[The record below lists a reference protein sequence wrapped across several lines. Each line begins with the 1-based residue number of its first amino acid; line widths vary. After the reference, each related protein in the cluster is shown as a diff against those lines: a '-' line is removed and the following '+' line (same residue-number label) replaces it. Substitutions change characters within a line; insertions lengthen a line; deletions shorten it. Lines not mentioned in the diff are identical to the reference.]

1 MGLNKRLISTAAA
14 GIVNTENFTPF
25 LYDGGGSQ
33 SFSIGFAADLVFIK
47 NRTVGQGW
55 SVWDTVRG
63 ASNGYLK
70 LETTD
75 SVSSPFN
82 MLTFDS
88 DGFNVSDNGGAHT
101 QTSRSSSGDKY
112 VSYAWKAGGAAVSN
126 TDGTITA
133 QVSANP
139 DAGFSIGTYTGNSTA
154 GATIGHGLSSTP
166 ELMIVKLRSGIPPKA
181 WTVYAEALGNTDFL
195 YLNSTNGA
203 SAYNFWNNTSPTNSV
218 FSVSSDTNVNSN
230 LGNYVFYAFHSVN
243 GYQKVGTYT
252 ASNSWGTSAVIDVG
266 FPPRFVLVKSI
277 DNTGSWLTVDS
288 LRGGSNG
295 QDRARLYANLNGAEG
310 ADTSVDFS
318 GNTFSITFGSTGNQG
333 TPNVSRYMY
342 LAIA

>member
-126 TDGTITA
+126 TDGSITS
-133 QVSANP
+133 QVSANQ
-139 DAGFSIGTYTGNSTA
+139 DAGFSIVKYTGTGNAS
-154 GATIGHGLSSTP
+154 ATVGHGLSVKP
-166 ELMIVKLRSGIPPKA
+166 EIVIVKGYSWGSSWATHFEIGSNYYFAYLDNAARNI
-181 WTVYAEALGNTDFL
+181 NTGSQVAPLTNTTFTTAHVGT
-195 YLNSTNGA
+195 NSTNQNFI
-203 SAYNFWNNTSPTNSV
+203 AYC
-218 FSVSSDTNVNSN
+218 
-230 LGNYVFYAFHSVN
+230 FHSVD